1 MTRRMVGK
9 CLNYF
14 RTKIQIH
21 ENEEK
26 PNIDVCSDMFSN
38 NDVHSEIFSN
48 NDVHSEI
55 FSNNDVISEIFFWF
69 FKVIFFLSMLA
80 LSFPCDISGC
90 DFLLHFQQ

>member
-14 RTKIQIH
+14 NTKIQIH
-21 ENEEK
+21 EKEEK
-26 PNIDVCSDMFSN
+26 SSIGVRSD
-38 NDVHSEIFSN
+38 IFSN